1 MVWRSAIR
9 QRRIISS
16 RFEEVLHIYGQ
27 LRLQRV
33 ISTLQPRGPT
43 SSYSDARLFSQ
54 R

>member
-1 MVWRSAIR
+1 MIWRSAIR

-16 RFEEVLHIYGQ
+16 RFEEVLHICGQ
-27 LRLQRV
+27 LSLERV
-33 ISTLQPRGPT
+33 MSTLQPRDCT